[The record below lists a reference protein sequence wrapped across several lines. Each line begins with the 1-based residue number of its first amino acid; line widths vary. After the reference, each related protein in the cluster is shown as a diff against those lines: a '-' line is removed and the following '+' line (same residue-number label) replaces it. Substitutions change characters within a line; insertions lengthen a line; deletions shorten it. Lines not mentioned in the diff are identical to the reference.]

1 MYIQD
6 LIVCV
11 QCFGVLINMIVFFYI
26 TVQSKALAG
35 AKSFGS
41 FLYSAVN
48 KAGKTVS
55 EASAKIK
62 ETVEKNV
69 SSQIGI
75 YIFLLF
81 TMIMYFICI

>member
-1 MYIQD
+1 MICQFYF
-6 LIVCV
+6 LSV
-11 QCFGVLINMIVFFYI
+11 Q
-26 TVQSKALAG
+26 TKALAG

-69 SSQIGI
+69 SAIS
-75 YIFLLF
+75 
-81 TMIMYFICI
+81 

>member
-1 MYIQD
+1 MT
-6 LIVCV
+6 LWP
-11 QCFGVLINMIVFFYI
+11 FS
-26 TVQSKALAG
+26 VQSKALAG

-69 SSQIGI
+69 SIVSVIWCFCIVTCLITARCIELNGKTAI
-75 YIFLLF
+75 Y
-81 TMIMYFICI
+81 C